1 MMSQMPPNFL
11 TGMKL
16 NKYLVESI
24 GRQEETVDA
33 VKRGRRWFSGGQEG
47 RNNNNSKNNTHTT
60 NLTHD
65 QKCDKQTL

>member
-1 MMSQMPPNFL
+1 MMSQMPPHFL

-16 NKYLVESI
+16 NKCLVESI
-24 GRQEETVDA
+24 GRQEKTVGA
-33 VKRGRRWFSGGQEG
+33 VKRGRRWFSGGQAG
-47 RNNNNSKNNTHTT
+47 RNRNNSKNNTHTT